1 MFTMVVRQD
10 DASILAALKQAVRA
24 LLWDGVQLRQITVT
38 ISNTSSFPAARRLLG
53 TARRLGVTNIT
64 NATSPLVWAVSV
76 QVAFE
81 RVSEARD
88 AAERLQA
95 AIPDAATA
103 TANLGYLVTQV
114 DVPYTQTVFNAA
126 PFTPPPLPP
135 PPPKGIDALVAA
147 VTKCMGAG
155 QSQVTRAPAPAAPGP
170 RGAAAMLTDTSYV
183 TFVQS
188 FLALRATVPY
198 DHGEAAALLCSDD
211 IEVTGP
217 MGNTTGIAQVK
228 AKVFK
233 DPIPALEVVV
243 PLHQQSPNGPVMRKI
258 RGKMGFVKFTL
269 LQRYTVNE
277 VRKGELRLCRI
288 DAERIE

>member
-1 MFTMVVRQD
+1 MVDVN
-10 DASILAALKQAVRA
+10 SILQPAF
-24 LLWDGVQLRQITVT
+24 LLLATFCVSYFAGRWVSKADREDE
-38 ISNTSSFPAARRLLG
+38 LG
-53 TARRLGVTNIT
+53 
-64 NATSPLVWAVSV
+64 
-76 QVAFE
+76 
-81 RVSEARD
+81 
-88 AAERLQA
+88 
-95 AIPDAATA
+95 
-103 TANLGYLVTQV
+103 
-114 DVPYTQTVFNAA
+114 AA
-126 PFTPPPLPP
+126 PEVSHSAPPPQPPPLPP